1 LCKTTVIKEE
11 QVKVLVITYYFPPS
25 GGAGVQRTL
34 KFVKYLRDFGW
45 EPVVLTAA
53 NADYPIHDES
63 LFAEI
68 PPGTKVYRS
77 KIIEPY
83 KIYRLF
89 TGKRSGE
96 SADIA
101 TLSLDEQS
109 KKKLSER
116 MAEWM
121 RATFFVPDARIGWRR
136 FARQMGKKIIGRE
149 GIDLIYS
156 SAPPYTAHL
165 IGLDLHKRSGI
176 PWVADFR
183 DSWIGWLSTPQWR
196 PKPCRRIELNMEESV
211 LKHANKILAV
221 SDGVKQDLLSRHAE
235 YNDDRWVLLSNGYDQ
250 SDFKEIV
257 PASKPPKLT
266 ITYTGSIYGNRNPEY
281 LIRALERMQEKHEDV
296 TRLFHIRLVGRVGD
310 PIKKRICKSSVRDIF
325 EIIPYV
331 THQESLAYLLATDI
345 SLLIIDDA
353 PVNRGI
359 LTGKLFE
366 YIGAGRPILALA
378 PDGDAARLIRKHELG
393 LVVPP
398 KDVQAIQA
406 ALTDLLSRYRR
417 NQLTSPISA
426 EIRRQF
432 ERRYLTERLAKIFD
446 EMIGASAPAE

>member
-1 LCKTTVIKEE
+1 M
-11 QVKVLVITYYFPPS
+11 KVLVITYYFPPS

-53 NADYPIHDES
+53 KADYPVYDES

-89 TGKRSGE
+89 TGKKSDE

-101 TLSLDEQS
+101 TLSLDRQA
-109 KKKLSER
+109 KGKLSER
-116 MAEWM
+116 IAEWM

-136 FARQMGKKIIGRE
+136 YARRLGRKIIARE

-165 IGLDLHKRSGI
+165 IGMDLHKRSGV

-183 DSWIGWLSTPQWR
+183 DSWVGWLSTPQWR
-196 PKPCRRIELNMEESV
+196 PKPCRRMELNMEESV
-211 LKHANKILAV
+211 LRQADKILAAY
-221 SDGVKQDLLSRHAE
+221 DGVKQDLLSRHAE

-266 ITYTGSIYGNRNPEY
+266 ITYTGSIYGKRNPEY
-281 LIRALERMQEKHEDV
+281 LIRALEQLQEQGSDV
-296 TRLFHIRLVGRVGD
+296 VDMIHIRLVGRIGE
-310 PIKKRICKSSVRDIF
+310 PIKKRIQESPIRSVF

-331 THQESLAYLLATDI
+331 KHHESLAYLLATDV

-353 PVNRGI
+353 PANRGI
-359 LTGKLFE
+359 LPGKLFE

-378 PDGDAARLIRKHELG
+378 PDDDAATLIKNEKMG
-393 LVVPP
+393 IVVPP
-398 KDVQAIQA
+398 KDVEAIQA
-406 ALTDLLSRYRR
+406 ALVDLAERYQQ
-417 NQLTSPISA
+417 NQLAFTISTA
-426 EIRRQF
+426 LRRQF
-432 ERRYLTERLAKIFD
+432 ERRYLTEKLAKVFD
-446 EMIGASAPAE
+446 EVSGASAPAI